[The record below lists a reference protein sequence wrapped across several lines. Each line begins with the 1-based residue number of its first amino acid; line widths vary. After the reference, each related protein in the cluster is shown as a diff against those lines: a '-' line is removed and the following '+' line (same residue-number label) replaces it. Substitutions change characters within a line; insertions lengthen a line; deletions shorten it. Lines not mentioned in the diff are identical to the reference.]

1 MEGCSSENAIV
12 CIMMSSLVFYLQLP
26 FSYLCA
32 NWPLQVST
40 YVKKIFLVN
49 CSVCVCVCVCVRTC
63 MHAIFI

>member
-40 YVKKIFLVN
+40 YVKNF
-49 CSVCVCVCVCVRTC
+49 
-63 MHAIFI
+63 F